1 MATVRS
7 EYTTED
13 QRSVVLRDSMQRK
26 FSRGRSKTSDDETE
40 VRKWLR
46 QQSKDFYAVGFDA
59 LVKRW
64 DKCISVGGGYVEK

>member
-1 MATVRS
+1 LS
-7 EYTTED
+7 
-13 QRSVVLRDSMQRK
+13 RK
-26 FSRGRSKTSDDETE
+26 TASQLIGKRFSDEEVETE

-46 QQSKDFYAVGFDA
+46 QQSEDFYASGLDE